1 MAMAT
6 AFQPANLFELSGDD
20 IQVTYSSSSFAG
32 SPLFSY
38 RDGSINRQF
47 SGQDICSV
55 KAEIGELLTVT
66 LEQIPDLRTVTFTLI
81 LPVVTVL
88 PPSAGIHIQVPG
100 LTTTTHTTIAGP
112 PLGPQK
118 TYTQVN
124 LKGTAQAVIF

>member
-1 MAMAT
+1 MT
-6 AFQPANLFELSGDD
+6 KAFQRANLFELSGDD

-38 RDGSINRQF
+38 RDGRINRQF

-88 PPSAGIHIQVPG
+88 PASAGTHIQVPG
-100 LTTTTHTTIAGP
+100 ITTTTQTTIAGP
-112 PLGPQK
+112 PLGPAQ
-118 TYTQVN
+118 TYAQVT
-124 LKGTAQAVIF
+124 LKGTAQAVSF